1 MLDGLAQLIWN
12 AIDAEA
18 GRVQVDIAELDDRV
32 AEIRVTD
39 DGHGIDVA
47 TAHRKFGVLG
57 DS

>member
-32 AEIRVTD
+32 AEF
-39 DGHGIDVA
+39 A
-47 TAHRKFGVLG
+47 
-57 DS
+57 